1 MIIFPGDV
9 DQNHFLNSSDATMM
23 VLSAM
28 AKEDPKDSSPS
39 QRPMTR
45 FIDLSIANVLLLDL
59 GQDVINCVSV
69 IFKK

>member
-23 VLSAM
+23 VLAAM